1 MRPVLL
7 VDDEE
12 IFKFIMSRTL
22 KTIVSDLEILTAQH
36 GKEAIQLLENLFDK
50 NLDTPSIIFLD
61 INMPVMDGF
70 DFLKAYNRMD
80 GPKENIKIVM
90 VSSSNHSAD
99 IQRAKAEGVSDFLLK
114 PVDGKMLSKFF
125 PNGVP

>member
-12 IFKFIMSRTL
+12 IFKFIMSHTL

-36 GKEAIQLLENLFDK
+36 GKEAIQLLENLFNK

-61 INMPVMDGF
+61 INMPVMNGF
-70 DFLKAYNRMD
+70 DFLKAYNAMKGQKD
-80 GPKENIKIVM
+80 NIKIVM
-90 VSSSNHSAD
+90 VSSSNHSSD
-99 IQRAKAEGVSDFLLK
+99 IQRAKPRELVIFS
-114 PVDGKMLSKFF
+114 
-125 PNGVP
+125 